1 MPAERQ
7 VRIPFELLHPVPIAL
22 SNISLAII
30 VAVKTIIA
38 STDTSKIGQNH
49 WLKKPVISSIPFLSC
64 PVLLSAICN
73 LEISKTP

>member
-1 MPAERQ
+1 M
-7 VRIPFELLHPVPIAL
+7 
-22 SNISLAII
+22 AII

-73 LEISKTP
+73 LEISKTT